1 MHDPRLD
8 DLMSVCRGPIAVG
21 RGYTVWTMD
30 MLRAKVL
37 RPINRTEV
45 KSRKQLELLEVLAP
59 LQTRKIRRQNGTK
72 EMAVN
77 LIDQLAHLGRFGR
90 IMDAKQGVQI
100 VAVLFFFEPLLT
112 WSERRVLKAHTRKA
126 GHQGIVESVID
137 FARLPRIRQ
146 VLEKRRQGMT

>member
-30 MLRAKVL
+30 RLRAKGL
-37 RPINRTEV
+37 RPINRTAV
-45 KSRKQLELLEVLAP
+45 KSRKQLELLEGLAP
-59 LQTRKIRRQNGTK
+59 LQTRKIRRQHGTK
-72 EMAVN
+72 VMAVT

-90 IMDAKQGVQI
+90 IMDAKQGVES
-100 VAVLFFFEPLLT
+100 VAVLCFFEPLLT

-126 GHQGIVESVID
+126 GQQGIVESVID